1 MERPLT
7 IHGLQAK
14 RCQLTRLH
22 RQLEDEAAQLLKD
35 IEHVD
40 ACLRLFDPEIQLK
53 RVCFTRKHKNP
64 PAPKGQLRRFIL
76 DQLRAAD
83 EPLTSR
89 GLIDAWGKTHGTPDG
104 TVKHRYL
111 VKRISATIQGAK
123 RSGSVECVGRRD
135 GCNLYRLVKWRDS
148 NEKIG

>member
-76 DQLRAAD
+76 DQLAVAVLLRVV
-83 EPLTSR
+83 
-89 GLIDAWGKTHGTPDG
+89 DA
-104 TVKHRYL
+104 
-111 VKRISATIQGAK
+111 
-123 RSGSVECVGRRD
+123 GRRVVGVQRVPVRSFVSVHD
-135 GCNLYRLVKWRDS
+135 AVRLDLLNSDRLPK
-148 NEKIG
+148 

>member
-7 IHGLQAK
+7 IAGLQAK

-40 ACLRLFDPEIQLK
+40 ACLRLFDPEIQLM

-89 GLIDAWGKTHGTPDG
+89 DLIDAWGKTHGTPDG

-111 VKRISATIQGAK
+111 VKRISATIQSIKSTGVLESAGSE
-123 RSGSVECVGRRD
+123 SGCK
-135 GCNLYRLVKWRDS
+135 LWRLACQP
-148 NEKIG
+148 

>member
-53 RVCFTRKHKNP
+53 RICFTRKNNKP
-64 PAPKGQLRRFIL
+64 PAPRGQLRRFIL
-76 DQLRAAD
+76 DQLRAANR
-83 EPLTSR
+83 PMTSR
-89 GLIDAWGKTHGTPDG
+89 DIIDAWGKEFGTPDG

-111 VKRISATIQGAK
+111 IKQISATIQGIK
-123 RSGSVECVGRRD
+123 RSGVVEVVGRED
-135 GCNLYRLVKWRDS
+135 GCNLLRLS
-148 NEKIG
+148 TSGG